1 MKKQKEGGKYIHASF
16 IGKVSLRRKEYIKYC
31 TVGKEKNIPN
41 HIYTPTFILDNFKLW
56 RSWYEQKEKRV
67 YIIKKFMLITY

>member
-1 MKKQKEGGKYIHASF
+1 MHTKHIQLDGKKNKEGNFMKKEKEEGKYIHASF

-41 HIYTPTFILDNFKLW
+41 HIYPHF
-56 RSWYEQKEKRV
+56 
-67 YIIKKFMLITY
+67 YIR